1 MPKRAQFRVDPRLA
15 SLLGESYR
23 STEQALK
30 ELIDNAWDADAE
42 HVWITLPEPMTLA
55 PIVVRDDGSG
65 MTEREVRGEY
75 LKVARNRRTTKG
87 DRTLKKQRAVKGR
100 KGIGKFAGLVAADV
114 MDLDT
119 RVRGQVTTLRIV
131 KQQVLE
137 AQQDLEKIDL
147 PIETQVCSKT
157 DHGTTLTLSSLNTH
171 FTLPQPDAL
180 RELLALE
187 YGRERDFSLF
197 VNGEQLAHEDI
208 PGDKF
213 TATIDLPSAGIVTVN
228 FTIMEH
234 PASKTQAGIV
244 MRVGGKVVGR
254 PSLMGLDDDRELP
267 ARLLR
272 HVVGEV
278 VADSLEEDVTAD
290 WGAIIENSIG
300 YQEAKKWVRN
310 QISHQVR
317 DKFQSDVKVEAK
329 RRESKIEQRLARLP
343 EHRREIARK
352 QIQQIL
358 QKCYGESEERIDTV
372 VDLMLS
378 AIEKDEYWLV
388 CEHIH
393 AARNG
398 DVETLAAALEEFG
411 LVDLAVMSQQAC
423 RRLEFL
429 DNLDAL
435 DANPKTLEREMHRA
449 LDRNLWVFGPQY
461 SMIASNQTLS
471 RAIEEYSAK
480 AFKGKRKNKRPDL
493 FLGQDAHDRCL
504 LIEFKRP
511 DESVGRDAEAQAKK
525 YRDDLTP
532 TFGPIS
538 ILIIGGNVD
547 VTMSAHYKEA
557 ELQFLSYKAII
568 SRSRISLQWLLNELV
583 TT

>member
-1 MPKRAQFRVDPRLA
+1 MSKRAQFRVDPRLA
-15 SLLGESYR
+15 SLLGEGYR

-42 HVWITLPEPMTLA
+42 HVWISLPEPMTSD

-65 MTEREVRGEY
+65 MTEREVRSEY
-75 LKVARNRRTTKG
+75 LKVARDRRTSKG
-87 DRTLKKQRAVKGR
+87 DRTPKKHRSVKGR

-119 RVRGQVTTLRIV
+119 RVRGQLTTLRIV

-137 AQQDLEKIDL
+137 AHQDLEKIDL
-147 PIETQVCSKT
+147 PIATTTCKKS
-157 DHGTTLTLSSLNTH
+157 DHGTKLTLSSLNTH
-171 FTLPQPDAL
+171 FTLPQPESL

-187 YGRERDFSLF
+187 YGRERDFALF

-213 TATIDLPSAGIVTVN
+213 SATIELPSAGTVTVN

-234 PASKTQAGIV
+234 PASKSQAGIL

-254 PSLMGLDDDRELP
+254 PSLMGLDDDRDVP

-290 WGAIIENSIG
+290 WGAIIENSKG
-300 YQEAKKWVRN
+300 YQEAKQWVRD

-317 DKFQSDVKVEAK
+317 HKFQSDVKVETK
-329 RRESKIEQRLARLP
+329 RREKAIEQRLARLP
-343 EHRREIARK
+343 EHRRDIARR

-378 AIEKDEYWLV
+378 AMEKDEYWLV

-398 DVETLAAALEEFG
+398 DVATLAAALEEFG
-411 LVDLAVMSQQAC
+411 LVDLAVMSQQAK

-435 DANPKTLEREMHRA
+435 DANPETLEREMHRA

-461 SMIASNQTLS
+461 SMIASNQTLV
-471 RAIEEYSAK
+471 RTIEEYTSK
-480 AFKGKRKNKRPDL
+480 TFKGKRKNKRPDL
-493 FLGQDAHDRCL
+493 FLGQDAHNRYL

-511 DESVGRDAEAQAKK
+511 NEAVGRDAEAQAKK

-532 TFGPIS
+532 NFGPMS
-538 ILIIGGNVD
+538 ILVIGGSVD
-547 VTMSAHYKEA
+547 VTMSAHYAEA
-557 ELQFLSYKAII
+557 DLQFLSYKAVI
-568 SRSRISLQWLLNELV
+568 SRSRVSLQWLLKELAV
-583 TT
+583 N